1 MTLDGDRMQQ
11 LTAALSLSPFLLLLL
26 LPTALARNSSAP
38 AAAAAAIAVDLLG
51 AATIYRR
58 PLHLEMCRIKN
69 SLVIVLIFI
78 RLIRTTLGVG

>member
-38 AAAAAAIAVDLLG
+38 AAAAAIAVDLLG

-69 SLVIVLIFI
+69 SPVIVLIFI